1 MSDIFFKSGPTKT
14 KKLFIK
20 GEKNKKKW
28 QTKRLSGGSKAPKA
42 AAFTA
47 KEV

>member
-20 GEKNKKKW
+20 GEKKQK
-28 QTKRLSGGSKAPKA
+28 QMAD
-42 AAFTA
+42 
-47 KEV
+47 KEA